1 MTFFPDIFVILYMNH
16 TYAISGMT
24 CGNCVAKVKSELLKN
39 PDVTAAEVT
48 LDPPQATISMNR
60 HLGLDTLQ
68 SAVSRAGGY
77 TISALNVQHP
87 EIHRQTIDNARKGSL
102 STAPLFTFN
111 WLKTYKPIL
120 LIFAFIMGISFLTS
134 YRSGTVHP
142 VMFMN
147 TFMAGFFLVF
157 SFFKF
162 LDLKSFANS
171 YAMYDLL
178 AMRSKVYAF
187 LYPFIELA
195 LGLAYLTGF
204 NRAFTNWATVAVM
217 GISSIG
223 VIRTVMNKEKIQ
235 CACLGA
241 VFDLPMTTVTIIE
254 DLLMVL
260 MAGSMLVIGP

>member
-1 MTFFPDIFVILYMNH
+1 MNH
-16 TYAISGMT
+16 TYTLSGMT
-24 CGNCVAKVKSELLKN
+24 CGNCAARVKNELLKN
-39 PDVTAAEVT
+39 PDVTSVEVT
-48 LDPPQATISMNR
+48 LDPPQAVISMNR
-60 HLGLDTLQ
+60 HLALDTLQ
-68 SAVSRAGGY
+68 AAISKAGGY
-77 TISALNVQHP
+77 TISAVNKKHSDVNK
-87 EIHRQTIDNARKGSL
+87 ESIDNTKTKPL
-102 STAPLFTFN
+102 STPIASGSTATLLTVN